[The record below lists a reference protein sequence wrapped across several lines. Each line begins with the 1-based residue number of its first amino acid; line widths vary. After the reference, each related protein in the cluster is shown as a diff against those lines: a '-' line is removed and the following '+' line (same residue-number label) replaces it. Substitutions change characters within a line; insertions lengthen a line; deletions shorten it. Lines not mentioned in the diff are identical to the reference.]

1 MAQRVQLTVDVEVQP
16 GTTPK
21 DMAEWVQTYFRYFHK
36 SYDARVDMKNLV
48 ITGERTKEQSETP
61 APIADDLI

>member
-1 MAQRVQLTVDVEVQP
+1 MAQRVQLVVDVLVQP
-16 GTTPK
+16 GNNPK

-36 SYDARVDMKNLV
+36 SFDARVDMKNIAV
-48 ITGERTKEQSETP
+48 TGERTKEQSETP